1 MSEDSGKEQAPIA
14 GAQPDAAASPGEQEM
29 TATVAYP
36 EIGAG
41 QQAALASVG
50 DEDATLPGGTLLKH
64 FRIVRLVG
72 RGGMGDIYEAHD
84 ESLERTVAIKVIR
97 AARNLARDD
106 HAHLVHEARAQARI
120 NHPHV
125 VQIYYVGLE
134 PECPFLAMEFV
145 RGTTLAER
153 IRQSPLAFRDI
164 VRISMQIIE
173 ALRRA
178 AEMQIVHSDIKPSNI
193 LLDEA
198 GTAKLTDFGLAQRSI
213 TDGQRTAGLTGTPRY
228 MAPELL
234 GGAHSTV
241 ASDMYALGI
250 TLYELTL
257 GRYPYSQSAT
267 TVQQQFD
274 LHRSAEIAFPDP
286 WPPEIPEG
294 WKHLLGRLL
303 AKQPE
308 RRFADYGRL
317 HAEIARFRPM
327 TRLPAAILPRGMA
340 WFLDLT
346 LLTIMMAVIGLMQL
360 VLVRIPLG
368 LSQAAM
374 SRISGITVNLIA
386 AAVFG
391 VLVLAHSR
399 VRTTP
404 GKWLF
409 QISIADQH
417 GLPVP
422 PLRLIPRLLLSQFP
436 ISLSLVF
443 DFASSLFGADWI
455 WLSLTQLGLSA
466 LLLAANVASLL
477 IDKRRLALHDRLL
490 GMRAVVN
497 HAT

>member
-1 MSEDSGKEQAPIA
+1 MSEDSGKEPVPIA
-14 GAQPDAAASPGEQEM
+14 AVQPDAAASPGDQEM

-36 EIGAG
+36 AAGAEP
-41 QQAALASVG
+41 QSTAAAPGG
-50 DEDATLPGGTLLKH
+50 DEGTLSGGTLLKH

-164 VRISMQIIE
+164 VRISMQII
-173 ALRRA
+173 
-178 AEMQIVHSDIKPSNI
+178 
-193 LLDEA
+193 
-198 GTAKLTDFGLAQRSI
+198 
-213 TDGQRTAGLTGTPRY
+213 
-228 MAPELL
+228 
-234 GGAHSTV
+234 
-241 ASDMYALGI
+241 
-250 TLYELTL
+250 
-257 GRYPYSQSAT
+257 
-267 TVQQQFD
+267 
-274 LHRSAEIAFPDP
+274 
-286 WPPEIPEG
+286 
-294 WKHLLGRLL
+294 
-303 AKQPE
+303 
-308 RRFADYGRL
+308 
-317 HAEIARFRPM
+317 
-327 TRLPAAILPRGMA
+327 LPRGMA
-340 WFLDLT
+340 WFFDLA
-346 LLTIMMAVIGLMQL
+346 LLAIVMAVIGVLQL
-360 VLVRIPLG
+360 ALARIPLG

-374 SRISGITVNLIA
+374 SRISGITVNLVA
-386 AAVFG
+386 AAVFA
-391 VLVLAHSR
+391 VLVLAHAR

-417 GLPVP
+417 GLPAP
-422 PLRLIPRLLLSQFP
+422 SLRLIPRLLLSQFP

-443 DFASSLFGADWI
+443 NFVSGLIGADWI

-466 LLLAANVASLL
+466 LFLAANVASLL

-490 GMRAVVN
+490 GTRAVIN